1 MRRFSLHQQQDI
13 KHLPGCTCS
22 KCDNNLIKI
31 TIEYRLNGI
40 KKTKKFNFL
49 DTESFK
55 KSYNEITSFI
65 NNNVKD
71 LDLDSDSKKI
81 IFSEKCE
88 LEGTKKLLLYSRF
101 MILEKMINNNF
112 NGFIDIRNNIKQFK
126 KETEDF
132 IERNTNF

>member
-1 MRRFSLHQQQDI
+1 MRRSSFFNDKDI
-13 KHLPGCTCS
+13 KHLPSCTCS
-22 KCDNNLIKI
+22 KCNKNLIMI

-40 KKTKKFNFL
+40 KKTQKYDFV
-49 DTESFK
+49 DPESFK
-55 KSYNEITSFI
+55 KSFNEIRNFI

-71 LDLDSDSKKI
+71 LDSNSKKL

-112 NGFIDIRNNIKQFK
+112 NGFIDIRKNIKQFK
-126 KETEDF
+126 KETEEF
-132 IERNTNF
+132 ITLNTINF

>member
-1 MRRFSLHQQQDI
+1 MRRTSFFNEKDI

-22 KCDNNLIKI
+22 KCDKNLIKI

-40 KKTKKFNFL
+40 KKSKKYEFL
-49 DTESFK
+49 DPESFK

-71 LDLDSDSKKI
+71 LDNDSKKL

-112 NGFIDIRNNIKQFK
+112 NGFIDIRNNIKHFK
-126 KETEDF
+126 KETEEF
-132 IERNTNF
+132 ITLNTINF

>member
-1 MRRFSLHQQQDI
+1 MRRASFYKEDI

-22 KCDNNLIKI
+22 KCDKNLIKI

-40 KKTKKFNFL
+40 KKSQKYNFL
-49 DTESFK
+49 DHESFK

-65 NNNVKD
+65 NNNIKD
-71 LDLDSDSKKI
+71 LDSKKI

-112 NGFIDIRNNIKQFK
+112 NGFIDIRKNIKEFK
-126 KETEDF
+126 KETNEF
-132 IERNTNF
+132 IEKYNSIS

>member
-1 MRRFSLHQQQDI
+1 MRRSSFFNDNNI
-13 KHLPGCTCS
+13 KHLPSCTCS
-22 KCDNNLIKI
+22 KCDKNLIKI
-31 TIEYRLNGI
+31 TIEYKLNSI
-40 KKTKKFNFL
+40 KKTQKYNFL

-71 LDLDSDSKKI
+71 LDSNSKKI

-112 NGFIDIRNNIKQFK
+112 NGFIDIRKNIKQFR
-126 KETEDF
+126 KETNEF
-132 IERNTNF
+132 IEKYNSTS

>member
-1 MRRFSLHQQQDI
+1 MRRASFYKEDI

-22 KCDNNLIKI
+22 KCDKNLIKI
-31 TIEYRLNGI
+31 TIEYRLNSI
-40 KKTKKFNFL
+40 KKIQKYEFV
-49 DTESFK
+49 DQESFK
-55 KSYNEITSFI
+55 KSFNEIRNFI

-71 LDLDSDSKKI
+71 LDSNSKKL

-112 NGFIDIRNNIKQFK
+112 NGFIDIRNNLKQFK
-126 KETEDF
+126 KETEEF
-132 IERNTNF
+132 ITLNTN

>member
-1 MRRFSLHQQQDI
+1 M
-13 KHLPGCTCS
+13 
-22 KCDNNLIKI
+22 I

-40 KKTKKFNFL
+40 KKTQKYDFV
-49 DTESFK
+49 DPESFK
-55 KSYNEITSFI
+55 KSFNEIRNFI

-71 LDLDSDSKKI
+71 LDSNSKKL

-112 NGFIDIRNNIKQFK
+112 NGFIDIRKNIKQFK
-126 KETEDF
+126 KETEEF
-132 IERNTNF
+132 ITLNTINF